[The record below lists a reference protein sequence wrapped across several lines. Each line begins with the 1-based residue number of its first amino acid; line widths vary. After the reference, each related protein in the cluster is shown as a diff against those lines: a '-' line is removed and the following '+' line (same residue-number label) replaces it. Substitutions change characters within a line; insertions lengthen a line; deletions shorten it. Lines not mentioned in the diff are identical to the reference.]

1 MFCQKSRKKIR
12 KAEFLNEMH
21 FLGIE
26 EYWMLDIEDGT
37 LMQHINCLEHIDFSF
52 YTKIFVTAFMIIIQ
66 TIQPL
71 VLAYIRP
78 CKSKE

>member
-52 YTKIFVTAFMIIIQ
+52 IQ
-66 TIQPL
+66 
-71 VLAYIRP
+71 
-78 CKSKE
+78 KSL